1 MNHIYHTSFYF
12 SITKRR
18 LLLPVLLVLLS
29 ICSGLCFPQS
39 ISAHS
44 YVQQSV
50 PAQNEVLDKAPDKIT
65 LLFNESIQ
73 PAYYQIV
80 LMDSSGQKIDG
91 VKAVID
97 SKNAALL
104 EANIPVK
111 LADDI
116 YNISWKAVSGDG
128 HPVEGGIVFQV
139 GDGAGKKMSDA
150 PTTLPDSKSVNPLL
164 IVMRWLQY
172 TGQSLVLGLLALSL
186 FLLPARLRT
195 SEATT
200 WMRQRRYALFLWI
213 GMALTVVAL
222 LVQLPLRIAWNADIP
237 VMQTTSELGNT
248 FRETTFGQVWLIQM
262 ITAVLIVILVAL
274 YAHSKLAT
282 AAKRAIGMI
291 AIALMIV
298 QLLAKSLDGHAY
310 AEPYAGIAIAADFI
324 HLVSALVWSGALVA
338 MAVFV
343 PHIVAPFTG
352 EERKTVYWSIV
363 RRFSWWAI
371 ISVAALLVTGIYG
384 SIIYLPSLMALFN
397 TAYGLTLLAKM
408 LLFLVMAAFGAM
420 NYVKGRQQQE
430 ELGKDLI
437 WEVLTGFVILM
448 LAAALVHLSPQAAP
462 ISNGATPK
470 QTVQT
475 QEVDRYEIKLEVPQA
490 QMGSNNFIVSVKN
503 KNEAKPVDVEQI
515 TLTMNH
521 MDMAMAP
528 TEILLTA
535 SDGKDG
541 VYQKTGMVSM
551 NGNWHVK
558 VHILTKSLDTIDTEF
573 TLRIGQ

>member
-1 MNHIYHTSFYF
+1 MEHIYSYSHFLIRKQRF
-12 SITKRR
+12 
-18 LLLPVLLVLLS
+18 LLPVLLMIVS
-29 ICSGLCFPQS
+29 ICGGLFFPQS
-39 ISAHS
+39 TSAHS
-44 YVQQSV
+44 YVQESS

-73 PAYYQIV
+73 PAYYQII
-80 LMDSSGQKIDG
+80 LMDSSGKKIDG

-104 EANIPVK
+104 EAAIPVK
-111 LADDI
+111 LPDDI

-150 PTTLPDSKSVNPLL
+150 ATTTPDSKSVNPLL
-164 IVMRWLQY
+164 ILMRWLQY

-186 FLLPARLRT
+186 FLLPAKLRT

-200 WMRQRRYALFLWI
+200 WMRQRRYTLFLWI
-213 GMALTVVAL
+213 GMAVTVIAL
-222 LVQLPLRIAWNADIP
+222 LIQLPLRIAWNADIP
-237 VMQTTSELGNT
+237 IMQTTTEFANT
-248 FRETTFGQVWLIQM
+248 FRETTFGQVWLIQI
-262 ITAVLIVILVAL
+262 ITAVLMVIVLAL
-274 YAHSKLAT
+274 YAHSKLSSS
-282 AAKRAIGMI
+282 AKRTVGII
-291 AIALMIV
+291 AVVLMIV

-338 MAVFV
+338 MAVFI
-343 PHIVAPFTG
+343 PRIVAPFAG
-352 EERKTVYWSIV
+352 DERKVVYWSIV

-384 SIIYLPSLMALFN
+384 SIIYLPSLKALFN
-397 TAYGLTLLAKM
+397 TAYGLTLLSKM

-420 NYVKGRQQQE
+420 NYVKGRQQKE
-430 ELGKDLI
+430 ELGKDLM

-448 LAAALVHLSPQAAP
+448 LAAALVHLSPQAGP

-475 QEVDRYEIKLEVPQA
+475 QEVDGYEIKLEVPSA

-541 VYQKTGMVSM
+541 VYQKSGMVSM
-551 NGNWHVK
+551 NGNWNVK

-573 TLRIGQ
+573 TLRVGS

>member
-1 MNHIYHTSFYF
+1 MNHIYNQSFDF
-12 SITKRR
+12 SITKQR

-29 ICSGLCFPQS
+29 IFGGLCLPQS
-39 ISAHS
+39 TYAHS
-44 YVQQSV
+44 YVQESF

-80 LMDSSGQKIDG
+80 LNDSSGQKIDG

-104 EANIPVK
+104 EATIPVQ
-111 LADDI
+111 LPDDI

-150 PTTLPDSKSVNPLL
+150 PTTIPDSKSVNPLL

-237 VMQTTSELGNT
+237 VTQTTTELGNT

-262 ITAVLIVILVAL
+262 IAAVLIVILLIL
-274 YAHSKLAT
+274 YAHSKLT
-282 AAKRAIGMI
+282 ISAKRTIGMM
-291 AIALMIV
+291 AIALMIA

-324 HLVSALVWSGALVA
+324 HLVSALIWSGALVA
-338 MAVFV
+338 IAVFV
-343 PHIVAPFTG
+343 PRIVAPFTG
-352 EERKTVYWSIV
+352 EERKTVYWSII

-371 ISVAALLVTGIYG
+371 VSVAALLVTGIYG
-384 SIIYLPSLMALFN
+384 SIIYLPNLMALFN

-420 NYVKGRQQQE
+420 NYVKGRQQKE
-430 ELGKDLI
+430 ELGKDLM

-475 QEVDRYEIKLEVPQA
+475 QEVNGYEITLEVPKA
-490 QMGSNNFIVSVKN
+490 QMGSNTFIVSVKN
-503 KNEAKPVDVEQI
+503 KNEAKAVDVEQI

-535 SDGKDG
+535 NDGKDG

-551 NGNWHVK
+551 NGNWNVK

-573 TLRIGQ
+573 TLRIG

>member
-29 ICSGLCFPQS
+29 ICSGLSFPQTT
-39 ISAHS
+39 SAHS

-150 PTTLPDSKSVNPLL
+150 PTTLPNSKSVNPLL

-195 SEATT
+195 SEATA

-248 FRETTFGQVWLIQM
+248 FRETTFGQVWLIQI
-262 ITAVLIVILVAL
+262 ITAVLIVILIAL

-343 PHIVAPFTG
+343 PRIVAPFTG

-371 ISVAALLVTGIYG
+371 ISVAALLITGIYG

-420 NYVKGRQQQE
+420 NYVKGRQQKE
-430 ELGKDLI
+430 ELGKDLM

-475 QEVDRYEIKLEVPQA
+475 QEVDGYEIKLEVPQA

>member
-1 MNHIYHTSFYF
+1 MNHIYHTSIYF

-39 ISAHS
+39 TSAHS

-248 FRETTFGQVWLIQM
+248 FRETTFGQVWLIQI
-262 ITAVLIVILVAL
+262 ITAILIVILVAL
-274 YAHSKLAT
+274 YVHSKLAT
-282 AAKRAIGMI
+282 AAKRTIGMI

-343 PHIVAPFTG
+343 PRIVAPFTG

-371 ISVAALLVTGIYG
+371 ISVAALLITGIYG
-384 SIIYLPSLMALFN
+384 SIIYLPSLMVLFN

-420 NYVKGRQQQE
+420 NYVKGRQQKE
-430 ELGKDLI
+430 ELGKDLM

-475 QEVDRYEIKLEVPQA
+475 QEVDGYEIKLEVPQA

>member
-1 MNHIYHTSFYF
+1 MNHIYNQSFDF
-12 SITKRR
+12 SITKQR

-29 ICSGLCFPQS
+29 IFGGLCLPQS
-39 ISAHS
+39 TYAHS
-44 YVQQSV
+44 YVQESF

-80 LMDSSGQKIDG
+80 LNDSSGQKIDG

-104 EANIPVK
+104 EATIPVQ
-111 LADDI
+111 LPDDI

-150 PTTLPDSKSVNPLL
+150 PTTIPDSKSVNPLL

-237 VMQTTSELGNT
+237 VTQTTTELGNT

-262 ITAVLIVILVAL
+262 IAAVLIVILLIL
-274 YAHSKLAT
+274 YAHSKLT
-282 AAKRAIGMI
+282 ISAKRTIGMM

-324 HLVSALVWSGALVA
+324 HLVSALIWSGALVA
-338 MAVFV
+338 IAVFV
-343 PHIVAPFTG
+343 PRIVAPFTG
-352 EERKTVYWSIV
+352 EERKMVYWSII

-371 ISVAALLVTGIYG
+371 VSVAALLVTGIYG
-384 SIIYLPSLMALFN
+384 SIIYLPNLMALFN

-420 NYVKGRQQQE
+420 NYVKGRQQKE
-430 ELGKDLI
+430 ELGKDLM

-470 QTVQT
+470 QTVHT
-475 QEVDRYEIKLEVPQA
+475 QEVNGYEITLEVPKA
-490 QMGSNNFIVSVKN
+490 QMGSNTFIVSVKN
-503 KNEAKPVDVEQI
+503 KNEAKAVDVEQI

-535 SDGKDG
+535 NDGKDG

-551 NGNWHVK
+551 NGNWNVK

-573 TLRIGQ
+573 TLRIG

>member
-282 AAKRAIGMI
+282 SAKRTIGMI

-343 PHIVAPFTG
+343 PRIVAPFTG

-420 NYVKGRQQQE
+420 NYVKGRQQKE
-430 ELGKDLI
+430 ELGKDLM

-475 QEVDRYEIKLEVPQA
+475 QEVDGYEIKLEVPQA

-503 KNEAKPVDVEQI
+503 KTEAKPVDVEQI